1 MEKPINV
8 PLDEDAKAAL
18 MKRAK
23 ENGRAMN
30 REAAM
35 IIKAAVMA
43 DRANDGAARQIL
55 ERIKEWTSS

>member
-1 MEKPINV
+1 MDKPINV
-8 PLDEDAKAAL
+8 PLDEDTKAAL

-43 DRANDGAARQIL
+43 DRANDGAAR
-55 ERIKEWTSS
+55 